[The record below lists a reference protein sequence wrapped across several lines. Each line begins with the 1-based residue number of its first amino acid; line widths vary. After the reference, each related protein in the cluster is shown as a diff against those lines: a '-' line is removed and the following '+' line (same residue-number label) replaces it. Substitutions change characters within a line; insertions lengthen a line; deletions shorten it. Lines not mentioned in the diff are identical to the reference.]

1 MFSVKKCKT
10 SSCVCKPPRLPV
22 DVFDSFFHLPDP
34 IPDGEHYKDFK
45 SLYGKVEIS
54 EEHRPSLKEVENKS
68 SRMPF
73 TPTAQFA
80 KNASTVIQC
89 HECDK
94 WRLIY
99 CKNVLNSREKL
110 N

>member
-1 MFSVKKCKT
+1 MFSIKKCKT

-45 SLYGKVEIS
+45 SLYGKVETT

-68 SRMPF
+68 S
-73 TPTAQFA
+73 
-80 KNASTVIQC
+80 S
-89 HECDK
+89 DK